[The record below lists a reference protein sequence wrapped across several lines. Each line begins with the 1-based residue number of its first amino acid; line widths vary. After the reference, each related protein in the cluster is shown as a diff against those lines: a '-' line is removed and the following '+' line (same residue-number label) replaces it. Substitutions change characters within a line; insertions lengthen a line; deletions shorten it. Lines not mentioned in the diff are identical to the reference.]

1 MSNQS
6 SQKQKHDDIN
16 STNNETGLVTNN
28 NVEETNRLSSEITS
42 L

>member
-6 SQKQKHDDIN
+6 SQKQQHNDIE
-16 STNNETGLVTNN
+16 TNNETGLVTNN